1 MELYHGT
8 WNEDLERIFDDGY
21 LDCSLISSSTED
33 INNILIRFIGYN
45 LRGKCVY
52 LTNSLD
58 ATNGYDYALN
68 IDSNDLNTNLL
79 YVADN
84 STIQDIY
91 NIIMSYDIDE
101 KEDELRELSL
111 KYEESFISYDEYIE
125 DRSLY
130 ERTYY
135 PEFLYFGD
143 IPIKMDEEDKEYL
156 RKIS

>member
-1 MELYHGT
+1 M
-8 WNEDLERIFDDGY
+8 
-21 LDCSLISSSTED
+21 
-33 INNILIRFIGYN
+33 
-45 LRGKCVY
+45 
-52 LTNSLD
+52 D

-79 YVADN
+79 YAADN
-84 STIQDIY
+84 STVQDIY

-143 IPIKMDEEDKEYL
+143 IPIKMDKEDKEYL